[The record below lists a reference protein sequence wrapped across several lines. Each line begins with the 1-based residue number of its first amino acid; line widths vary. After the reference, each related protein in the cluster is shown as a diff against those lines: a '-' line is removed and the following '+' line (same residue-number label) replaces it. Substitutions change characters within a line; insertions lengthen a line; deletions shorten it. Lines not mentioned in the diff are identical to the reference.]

1 MSQNQNRKPSVEQ
14 GMRIYFTEYGS
25 EGVKYTS
32 SFFASSTKEAKELIR
47 TRGLKESITGS
58 NEIDKSN
65 FSNLLHTVCFHSYIA
80 LKSGKASVD
89 MILGD
94 RGVLH
99 EAIHILCGA
108 YDGNAKNFNNK
119 LTKLFSL
126 TQFPV

>member
-1 MSQNQNRKPSVEQ
+1 MKPSVKED
-14 GMRIYFTEYGS
+14 MRIYYTEYTLSG
-25 EGVKYTS
+25 EQYAS
-32 SFFASSTKEAKELIR
+32 SFFASSVKEAKELIR
-47 TRGLKESITGS
+47 NRGLRETITGS

-99 EAIHILCGA
+99 EAIHIMCGA
-108 YDGNAKNFNNK
+108 YDGNAKTFNSK